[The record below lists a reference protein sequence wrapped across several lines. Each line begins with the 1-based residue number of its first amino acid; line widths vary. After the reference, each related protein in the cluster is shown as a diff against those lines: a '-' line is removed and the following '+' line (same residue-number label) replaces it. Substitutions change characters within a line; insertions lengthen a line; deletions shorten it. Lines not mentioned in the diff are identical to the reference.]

1 MSPKECHQTRNGMG
15 RKEAAIVRVLLP
27 VWLLLAASE
36 HHFPAFA
43 YARAIHSGKLP
54 LPLLLPSPEETCSIV
69 KAIAQVPK
77 ERMLTQRKAHGY
89 SASLPFSFLLATA
102 DSKLGPD
109 RQNLYIPKENI
120 RSTMGGEKK
129 IRRTPSGPNPAGNQ
143 HPPTKKH

>member
-43 YARAIHSGKLP
+43 YARAIHS
-54 LPLLLPSPEETCSIV
+54 
-69 KAIAQVPK
+69 
-77 ERMLTQRKAHGY
+77 
-89 SASLPFSFLLATA
+89 A